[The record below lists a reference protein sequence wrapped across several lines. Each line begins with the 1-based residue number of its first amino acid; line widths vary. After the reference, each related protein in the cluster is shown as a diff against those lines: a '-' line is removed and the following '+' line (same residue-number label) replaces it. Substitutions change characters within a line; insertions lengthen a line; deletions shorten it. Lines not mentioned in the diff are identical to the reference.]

1 MDTFVDSSWYFLRFA
16 DPWND
21 KAPFASDAAARWL
34 PVDQYIGGV
43 EHAILHLMYA
53 RFFTKALADLGV
65 APAGLREPFQR
76 LFTQGMIRLGG
87 TKMSKSKGNL
97 VAPEPILDRQGADAL
112 RLAHLQVKPP
122 QEDVDWEDFGIDG
135 CAKFLARVWRL
146 AVPDS
151 DLAAGPRT
159 GDPTEADAA
168 VDRAT
173 HRLVARITDEYD
185 RWSYNTAI
193 AGFMEF
199 TNTLYRYVQADDG
212 PHADTLAAAVDAL
225 LQVMAPAAPHM
236 CAELWEMRRGG
247 HVHVEPWPES
257 DPSKLVDDTVT
268 MVVQV
273 NGKVRD
279 RLEVSSDIDEVGA
292 IAAALACGK
301 VVAALDGGEPRKVIA
316 RPPKLVNVVV

>member
-1 MDTFVDSSWYFLRFA
+1 
-16 DPWND
+16 
-21 KAPFASDAAARWL
+21 
-34 PVDQYIGGV
+34 
-43 EHAILHLMYA
+43 
-53 RFFTKALADLGV
+53 
-65 APAGLREPFQR
+65 
-76 LFTQGMIRLGG
+76 
-87 TKMSKSKGNL
+87 
-97 VAPEPILDRQGADAL
+97 
-112 RLAHLQVKPP
+112 
-122 QEDVDWEDFGIDG
+122 VDWEDFGIDA
-135 CAKFLARVWRL
+135 CAKFLTRVWRL

-151 DLAAGPRT
+151 DLVAGPRT

-301 VVAALDGGEPRKVIA
+301 VIAALDGGEPRKVIA